1 MSRRPD
7 AIPQQLR
14 GSVTFSSEAAID
26 DGVIGW
32 LRSRIMVMVGNK
44 ETTRGVVRRTS
55 QSRRDAFEKQGS
67 EVHCLYELL
76 CEYAVV
82 QL

>member
-7 AIPQQLR
+7 AIPQQLC

-76 CEYAVV
+76 CVYAVV